1 MDGGGVWKGVDGFDG
16 KQEQTRPPLP
26 TSPWKTGQQSPVSH
40 KRPQAAASVSQ
51 RPTTAT
57 CFGGRI
63 SLEQGSSHD
72 GTRGGMLLNRQGPMP
87 LKNDT
92 GRSPVARGD
101 LRSCD
106 SQGGRGGQDGA
117 VPGPA
122 VGA

>member
-1 MDGGGVWKGVDGFDG
+1 MDADGLWKAVDGFDA

-87 LKNDT
+87 LKND
-92 GRSPVARGD
+92 RY
-101 LRSCD
+101 
-106 SQGGRGGQDGA
+106 
-117 VPGPA
+117 
-122 VGA
+122 